1 VSRRAFLALGALSHA
16 LLLRPKRAAAQDS
29 PTEADI
35 GFCRDMG
42 VHHMQAL
49 VMCQRVLGRDT
60 GDSVQAAAAEVLQ
73 SQAME
78 VGLMQ
83 AWLGDWGASTVPPTI
98 VMGWMGA
105 NDGNGIPVGNMPGY
119 ASDSELLEL
128 STLDGRGRGRRW
140 LELMRAHH
148 VGGVTMAGRATELA
162 SSAKV
167 VRLAAGQVAV
177 QTYEISQYDLLL
189 ATW

>member
-1 VSRRAFLALGALSHA
+1 MSRRAFLALGALSHA

-98 VMGWMGA
+98 VMGW
-105 NDGNGIPVGNMPGY
+105 
-119 ASDSELLEL
+119 
-128 STLDGRGRGRRW
+128 
-140 LELMRAHH
+140 
-148 VGGVTMAGRATELA
+148 
-162 SSAKV
+162 
-167 VRLAAGQVAV
+167 
-177 QTYEISQYDLLL
+177 
-189 ATW
+189 